1 MNFSKDII
9 VDQAVELVREKG
21 WGALSARSLAARIG
35 CSVIPIYSTVGS
47 MDAVK
52 GAVVDACVGLAMRR
66 GEHPYT
72 DCRYVNHGV
81 GFITLAR
88 DEANLFLAL
97 IRHGVSYGGFDRYH
111 SFLRELA
118 HADPRFAELTESQV
132 DILFERHWVYTF
144 GLAVSFFFSVVTM
157 QSNREIIE
165 HLVSAGSVL
174 IYGVL
179 SGLSNCGSDESVVIW
194 EDLFKK
200 IGVSIPSV
208 GRIKILE

>member
-21 WGALSARSLAARIG
+21 WSALSARSLAARIG
-35 CSVIPIYSTVGS
+35 CSVMPIYSAVGS

-52 GAVVDACVGLAMRR
+52 REVVDACVELAMRR
-66 GEHPYT
+66 GEQSYT

-81 GFITLAR
+81 GFITFAR

-111 SFLRELA
+111 SFLRDLA
-118 HADPRFAELTESQV
+118 HADPRFAELTECQV
-132 DILFERHWVYTF
+132 DTLFERHWVYTF
-144 GLAVSFFFSVVTM
+144 GLAVSFIFSVVTM
-157 QSNREIIE
+157 QSTREIIE

-179 SGLSNCGSDESVVIW
+179 SGLSNYGSDGSIAVW
-194 EDLFKK
+194 EELFKK
-200 IGVSIPSV
+200 IGVSIPQV
-208 GRIKILE
+208 GRIEILE